1 VDLAK
6 DPLLSLSL
14 LLSFSLPFF
23 LSPFLSLSLSFS
35 PFLSLILSPFLPR
48 PPMSTPNP
56 NPFAPP
62 STQLGLAELK
72 SELSADDVAS
82 GAVCIRRGLL
92 EREVVLAGE
101 HPWTLEY
108 SGINFRQRVRLNGET
123 KWWCI
128 TWIWFQRF
136 IEFKAP
142 LGPGLPE
149 SHWVVEVV
157 VGRFLRLVRFRI
169 NVDGQDVYIE

>member
-1 VDLAK
+1 
-6 DPLLSLSL
+6 
-14 LLSFSLPFF
+14 
-23 LSPFLSLSLSFS
+23 
-35 PFLSLILSPFLPR
+35 
-48 PPMSTPNP
+48 M
-56 NPFAPP
+56 
-62 STQLGLAELK
+62 
-72 SELSADDVAS
+72 
-82 GAVCIRRGLL
+82 L
-92 EREVVLAGE
+92 EREVVMAGE
-101 HPWTLEY
+101 HRWTLEY
-108 SGINFRQRVRLNGET
+108 SGINFRQRVRFNGET

>member
-1 VDLAK
+1 
-6 DPLLSLSL
+6 
-14 LLSFSLPFF
+14 
-23 LSPFLSLSLSFS
+23 
-35 PFLSLILSPFLPR
+35 
-48 PPMSTPNP
+48 MSTPNP

-62 STQLGLAELK
+62 STPLGLAELK
-72 SELSADDVAS
+72 SGLSGDDVAS

-92 EREVVLAGE
+92 EREVLLAGE

-169 NVDGQDVYIE
+169 NVDGRDVYIE